1 MTRSQVTASTTAGR
15 ADATVLAVVRTA
27 DVLTYL
33 ARSPSRLV
41 GVTEI
46 AGAVGTSKAVV
57 FRILTSLLD
66 RGYVGYDEG
75 TRRYFLGPQSL
86 LLGLA
91 AVERHDMRSLAH
103 ELLAEMSAATS
114 ETTTLSIRSGW
125 ERIYIDQVTP
135 DRDIKMVVPIGRP
148 FPLHAGS
155 SSKAFLAFLPP
166 AEQDRYFLEVRSR
179 ERLTPRTA
187 VDESALRAE
196 VALIRSRGFAS
207 SRGERQA
214 DAASV
219 AAPVLDGG
227 GGPAAVISVCGPIE
241 RFDLCAEHAVTLL
254 LEATRLL
261 SRQLAY
267 TG

>member
-1 MTRSQVTASTTAGR
+1 MTRTKDAAPASGR
-15 ADATVLAVVRTA
+15 ADASVLAVVRTA

-33 ARSPSRLV
+33 SRSPSRLV

-66 RGYVGYDEG
+66 RGYVGYDPA
-75 TRRYFLGPQSL
+75 TRRYCLGPQSL

-91 AVERHDMRSLAH
+91 ALQRHDMRSLAH
-103 ELLAEMSAATS
+103 ELLTEMSGATS
-114 ETTTLSIRSGW
+114 ETTTLSIRNGW
-125 ERIYIDQVTP
+125 ERMYIDQVTP

-179 ERLTPRTA
+179 ERLTPRTV
-187 VDESALRAE
+187 VDEPALRAE
-196 VALIRSRGFAS
+196 LAAIRERGFAS

-219 AAPVLDGG
+219 AAPVIDRGG
-227 GGPAAVISVCGPIE
+227 LPAAVISVCGPID
-241 RFDLCAEHAVTLL
+241 RFDQCADKAVRLL
-254 LEATRLL
+254 LDSTSLL

-267 TG
+267 AG